1 MKRFLILLGIASL
14 LSACQTKQNTQNMI
28 TSSDI
33 QAGVNAILTAYPDAD
48 AALVER
54 RVMSLCEVM
63 RFAGVGTKVAM
74 LGVASR
80 EL

>member
-1 MKRFLILLGIASL
+1 
-14 LSACQTKQNTQNMI
+14 MI

-54 RVMSLCEVM
+54 GVMSLCEVM

-80 EL
+80 ELWFADLGCQFSVLELNQVDGL

>member
-1 MKRFLILLGIASL
+1 
-14 LSACQTKQNTQNMI
+14 MI

-54 RVMSLCEVM
+54 GVMSLCEVM
-63 RFAGVGTKVAM
+63 RFAAVGTKVAM

>member
-1 MKRFLILLGIASL
+1 
-14 LSACQTKQNTQNMI
+14 MI